1 MSFRNELIIEQ
12 KITLYKVNKIK
23 FEFDGSLND
32 QRVEGSAILPLFPDG
47 QPDNEFDE
55 KRYDSETLPL
65 IASRDLVLFPNMTM
79 PIVLGRAKSIKVA
92 KEAEKSHRYIG
103 IVAQIKSDVDEP
115 GSNDIYKMGC
125 LAEVM
130 KTLEMPDG
138 TLNVFVMGRRLF
150 RIDRLVATEP
160 NLMAEVHLVEEAP
173 LPKGDTGR
181 RALMSNIK
189 EDLKNFAKLIDNN
202 LPNEI
207 IFAIQNFRDDAFLI
221 NFLCSVF
228 PMKVARRQ
236 ALLEHVDMFER
247 AVHLSSIISQE
258 LEFARLKSQLHEQTQ
273 ANINEQQ
280 RQAYLHNQIHTIQ
293 EALGESQQDDIDK
306 LLERA
311 NKKLWPQSVMET
323 FRKEINKMQRMSE
336 QSPDYSMQ
344 YNYLQTMVD
353 LPWGHLTADNLD
365 LKRAKRVLDHD
376 HYGLE
381 KVKERVL
388 EHLAVLKMRG
398 DMKSPILCLFGPPGV
413 GKTSLGRSIATAL
426 KRQYVRVS
434 LGGLHDEAEIRGHRK
449 TYIGAMPGRIISGLV
464 KAGSD
469 NPVFVLDEIDKISGD
484 FRGDPASALL
494 EVLDPEQNASF
505 HDNYLDVDYDLS
517 KVLFIATANDLATI
531 AAPLRDRMEIID
543 LSGYIMEEKIEIGE
557 RHLLPKQKAEHGLQ
571 DVQFTIPRK
580 TMEAVIDQYT
590 RESGVR
596 LLDKYLA
603 KIMRKVAWKVAN
615 QEDVPAKL
623 KVEDLKDYIGT
634 PGYDPDKY
642 EGNDYAGVVTG
653 LAWTSVGGTILM
665 VESALCKGKGEKLT
679 LTGNLGDVMKESASL
694 ALQWLKSN
702 ADYLEI
708 PEEVFNNY
716 TVHIHCP
723 EGAIPK
729 DGPSAGITM
738 VTSLASTFTQRKVR
752 ANIAMTGEITL
763 RGRVIP
769 IGGVKEK
776 ILAAKRAGITDLVLC
791 IDNKKDVDDI
801 KEEYR
806 KGLNFHFVRDVKDV
820 LDYALLPEKVK
831 NPKRFF

>member
-1 MSFRNELIIEQ
+1 M
-12 KITLYKVNKIK
+12 NKIK
-23 FEFDGSLND
+23 LDLEAMSDH
-32 QRVEGSAILPLFPDG
+32 RVEGSTILSIFPEDKSSSDIDMNKFNG
-47 QPDNEFDE
+47 NE
-55 KRYDSETLPL
+55 LPL
-65 IASRDLVLFPNMTM
+65 IAARDLVLFPDMTM
-79 PIVLGRAKSIKVA
+79 PLVLGRKSSRKVA
-92 KEAEKSHRYIG
+92 KDAERHHHYIG
-103 IVAQIKSDVDEP
+103 VVTQISATVEEP
-115 GSNDIYKMGC
+115 GEADIYRVGC
-125 LAEVM
+125 IAEVM
-130 KTLEMPDG
+130 KSLEMPDG
-138 TLNVFVMGRRLF
+138 TTNVFLHGRNMF
-150 RIDRLVATEP
+150 RIDKVLQTKP
-160 NLMAEVHLVEEAP
+160 FITAEVHLVEEKP
-173 LPKGDTGR
+173 LLKGDQQF

-189 EDLKNFAKLIDNN
+189 EDLGEFVKLIDNN
-202 LPNEI
+202 LPGEVV
-207 IFAIQNFRDDAFLI
+207 FALQNFKDDPFLI
-221 NFLCSVF
+221 NFLCSTF
-228 PMKVARRQ
+228 PMPVARRQ
-236 ALLEHVDMFER
+236 SLLEQVDIYER
-247 AVHLSSIISQE
+247 AVALSGIINQE
-258 LEFARLKSQLHEQTQ
+258 LQFAQLKSQLHEQTQ

-293 EALGESQQDDIDK
+293 EALGESQQDDIDR

-311 NKKLWPQSVMET
+311 NKKHWSEAVSKVFT
-323 FRKEINKMQRMSE
+323 KEINKLQRMQE

-344 YNYLQTMVD
+344 FSYLQTMVD
-353 LPWGHLTADNLD
+353 LPWGELTDDSLD
-365 LKRAKRVLDHD
+365 LKRAQRVLDHD

-381 KVKERVL
+381 KVKERIL

-413 GKTSLGRSIATAL
+413 GKTSLGKSIAEAL
-426 KRQYVRVS
+426 KRKYVRIS

-464 KAGSD
+464 KAGAD

-494 EVLDPEQNASF
+494 EVLDPEQNATF

-517 KVLFIATANDLATI
+517 KVLFIATANDLAPI

-543 LSGYIMEEKIEIGE
+543 LSGYIMEEKVEIGE
-557 RHLLPKQKAEHGLQ
+557 RHLLPKQRLEHGLK
-571 DVQFTIPRK
+571 DVKFSIPRN
-580 TMEAVIDQYT
+580 TMEAIIDQYT

-596 LLDKYLA
+596 LLDKRLA
-603 KIMRKVAWKVAN
+603 KIMRKVAWKVSN
-615 QEDVPAKL
+615 GETVPTRL
-623 KVEDLKDYIGT
+623 KPEDLKEYLGMPD
-634 PGYDPDKY
+634 YDPDKY

-791 IDNKKDVDDI
+791 IDNKKDVEEI
-801 KEEYR
+801 KPEYR
-806 KGLNFHFVRDVKDV
+806 SGLTFHYVRDVKEV
-820 LDYALLPEKVK
+820 IDYALLPEKVK
-831 NPKRFF
+831 NPKKLY